1 MSLLTSVTEELK
13 KAEKESAKAKLK
25 AMMVDR
31 IKAKAVV
38 KNINDQIVELLT
50 AVGETEEDIRALL
63 SA

>member
-1 MSLLTSVTEELK
+1 MSLLNSVTEELK

-38 KNINDQIVELLT
+38 QNINDQIVELLT
-50 AVGETEEDIRALL
+50 SVGETEEDIRALL